1 MFQVCHEDEHSHKE
15 VCQYEDHEKC
25 HEEHKEIC
33 DHHDVKIPHHEEV
46 KVLPELR
53 LAFLEGRL
61 YVLVVELLVIF
72 DIRQVLVAVQNVKV
86 L

>member
-1 MFQVCHEDEHSHKE
+1 MVELVELNLWLAFCSIESASEQRLVEASSVIVLSLPSD
-15 VCQYEDHEKC
+15 
-25 HEEHKEIC
+25 
-33 DHHDVKIPHHEEV
+33 HEEV

-72 DIRQVLVAVQNVKV
+72 DIRQVLVAVQNMKV